1 MKKFVFRLEALLKIR
16 RMKEDEAK
24 QAVTEAIHRYLVE
37 EKKLR
42 ELITK
47 KEDCCNQFK
56 RKQNDIQTIE
66 TLKNYLFYI
75 DKISEDVESQKIMLQ
90 IADKEK
96 KNALKIL
103 VEASRERDLLDKLK
117 EKQYDE
123 YRNEILKQ
131 EQDLLDEQGLQ
142 AFMKNN

>member
-42 ELITK
+42 ELIAK